1 MFEVYP
7 LLLYNSILVIKG
19 SGIVEFSDSSSVKKC
34 LEVMQRYEVKGR
46 KLVIKEDT
54 GNIRDRHGA
63 VLGGNAKRGRDSDR
77 FRDDHRDMGG
87 NNLSLRQ
94 DDGKW
99 GNTYGLSIQFLESLN
114 IDAPLGNKVFVANV
128 SIFFLLLCTL
138 RDFLFMSLPHVL

>member
-1 MFEVYP
+1 MSTP
-7 LLLYNSILVIKG
+7 LQNFVIKG
-19 SGIVEFSDSSSVKKC
+19 SGIVEFSDSASVKKC

-63 VLGGNAKRGRDSDR
+63 VLGGGGKRGRDNDR
-77 FRDDHRDMGG
+77 FRDDHRDNMGG

-128 SIFFLLLCTL
+128 SISFLYL
-138 RDFLFMSLPHVL
+138 